1 MTRHF
6 FVAVVMFATFGCT
19 QEKADEPVSA
29 NPTQSFSSQCSY
41 VNVKNDTSYFG
52 PCLQTQF
59 EDGHIEFVGGGFKFV
74 FSAKPRIQ
82 GQWMFTEMNG
92 KPAVRY
98 EINREKV
105 TYATEDLEEFL
116 DVE

>member
-1 MTRHF
+1 
-6 FVAVVMFATFGCT
+6 
-19 QEKADEPVSA
+19 
-29 NPTQSFSSQCSY
+29 
-41 VNVKNDTSYFG
+41 
-52 PCLQTQF
+52 
-59 EDGHIEFVGGGFKFV
+59 
-74 FSAKPRIQ
+74 
-82 GQWMFTEMNG
+82 MFTEMNG